1 MSDIIVRMPPSP
13 TGHLHLGTARTGLFN
28 YLFAKKN
35 QGKIIFRWEDTD
47 RERSKS
53 EFETE
58 ILEGLKWLGMDFA
71 VESEALVR
79 QTENTSKHEAALAK
93 LWDAGKIFPCFCTTE
108 EIDQMREEAQKNK
121 QNFVFWSPFR
131 ELEKSEARE
140 KMQSEKFVWRLRCPK
155 NQEIKFTDLVKE
167 EIVVNSNTIGDFA
180 VARADG
186 SVLYMLA
193 NVVDDLD
200 CGTSH
205 VIRGDDHISNT
216 PKQILILEALGERP
230 FVYAH
235 IPLVLDQKRRKLSK
249 RNVEPGV
256 CILISDFQ
264 KAGFL
269 AEGVVNGLA
278 FLGWNPKSTEEI
290 FDLEKLSEIFDLAH
304 VNKAGAQYDFE
315 KMEWFNQM
323 WMKSLPIE
331 DICERFLVWQKTY
344 GKNLNYDAYKLQKSI
359 DLIREKSKTFADLE
373 SDIDYLCFD
382 VSDPEAEKFAN
393 PKMKVDTD
401 LAKKVLG
408 EIKNL
413 LENID
418 EADFTSVNIKDKSV
432 EKIGEMG
439 LKNGQFLWPFR
450 YALSVRDKSCG
461 PFDMA
466 EILGKTESLKRID
479 QGLSALC

>member
-35 QGKIIFRWEDTD
+35 NGKIIFRWEDTD

-53 EFETE
+53 EFESE
-58 ILEGLKWLGMDFA
+58 ILEGLKWLGMDFQA
-71 VESEALVR
+71 ESSKFVR
-79 QTENTSKHEAALAK
+79 QTENREKHEEALKK
-93 LWDAGKIFPCFCTTE
+93 LWENNKIFPCFSTTE
-108 EIDQMREEAQKNK
+108 EIDQKREEAQKNK

-131 ELEKSEARE
+131 DLERSEAER
-140 KMQSEKFVWRLRCPK
+140 KMTSEKFVWRIKCPS
-155 NQEIKFTDLVKE
+155 NQEIIFKDLVKGK
-167 EIVVNSNTIGDFA
+167 ISVNSDTIGDFA
-180 VARADG
+180 VARSDG

-193 NVVDDLD
+193 NVVDDLG
-200 CGTSH
+200 CQTSH

-216 PKQILILEALGERP
+216 PKQILILEALEEKP
-230 FVYAH
+230 FIYAH

-269 AEGVVNGLA
+269 AEAVTNGLA
-278 FLGWNPKSTEEI
+278 FLGWNPKNTEEI
-290 FDLEKLSEIFDLAH
+290 FTLKNLGEIFDLSH

-323 WMKSLPIE
+323 WMKSLPLD
-331 DICERFLVWQKTY
+331 DICNRFLDWQKVY
-344 GKNLNYDAYKLQKSI
+344 GKNLDYDIEKLSKSI
-359 DLIREKSKTFADLE
+359 NLIREKSKTFANLE
-373 SDIDYLCFD
+373 ADIDYLCFD
-382 VSDPEAEKFAN
+382 VSGPEAEKFAN
-393 PKMKVDTD
+393 PKMKVDTE
-401 LAKKVLG
+401 LAKKVLT

-413 LENID
+413 LENITD
-418 EADFTSVNIKDKSV
+418 KEFTAAYIKEKSV
-432 EKIGEMG
+432 EKIKEMG

-450 YALSVRDKSCG
+450 YALSVREKSCG

-466 EILGKTESLKRID
+466 EILGKEESLKRLEK
-479 QGLSALC
+479 GFAALS